1 MRLNS
6 TEELCDYE
14 PNQGARIQ
22 NPVEITEKMAI
33 MFYSRFWGRQ
43 DVYPEGQDMKWESLA
58 SLKERIRRVADKYAD
73 YDKVIIVG
81 HGMAFRT
88 LKYIENIAPGEIVE
102 CIYERGQ
109 RECEYAFSKSI
120 KFV

>member
-1 MRLNS
+1 MR
-6 TEELCDYE
+6 
-14 PNQGARIQ
+14 AR
-22 NPVEITEKMAI
+22 
-33 MFYSRFWGRQ
+33 
-43 DVYPEGQDMKWESLA
+43 MK
-58 SLKERIRRVADKYAD
+58 RVAEKYAD

-102 CIYERGQ
+102 CEYQKGQ
-109 RECEYAFSKSI
+109 QDCEYAFNKNI